1 MNYFVYI
8 IISSK
13 INKFTTYVGYTSNI
27 TRRINL
33 HNKSKGAKFTRGRK
47 WNLIFKKKYK
57 TKSEAMKAEILLKKN
72 YKLRNLIKKKY
83 INKFNRGKY

>member
-1 MNYFVYI
+1 MR
-8 IISSK
+8 K

-27 TRRINL
+27 ARRINL

-57 TKSEAMKAEILLKKN
+57 TKSEAMKAEILLKK
-72 YKLRNLIKKKY
+72 I
-83 INKFNRGKY
+83 IN